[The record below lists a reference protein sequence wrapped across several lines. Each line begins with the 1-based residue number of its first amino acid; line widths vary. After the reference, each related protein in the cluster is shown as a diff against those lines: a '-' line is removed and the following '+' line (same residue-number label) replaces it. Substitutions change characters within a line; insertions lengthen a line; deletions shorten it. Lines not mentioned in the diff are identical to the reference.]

1 MPFSLIL
8 QLTGVVA
15 LSALG
20 TMLVAVGA
28 LGSGGLC
35 LAGAAWWFWRLYRTD
50 D

>member
-20 TMLVAVGA
+20 AMLVAVGA
-28 LGSGGLC
+28 FGSGGLC